1 MNREGIVVVDLRH
14 DTILS
19 RFRAAL
25 DDSYGKR
32 LERVV
37 LFGSRARGDH
47 RPDSDYDIA
56 VFIENPGPLW
66 DELHRLAGIST
77 GILLDTG
84 VVISAKP
91 FPAGAYRE
99 RTGFMS
105 ELRRD
110 GVDL

>member
-1 MNREGIVVVDLRH
+1 MPPAIAADPVLK
-14 DTILS
+14 

-25 DDSYGKR
+25 DAIYGER

-37 LFGSRARGDH
+37 LYGSRARGDA
-47 RPDSDYDIA
+47 RPDSDYEVA
-56 VFIENPGPLW
+56 VFLRRFGAFTAELGPLV
-66 DELHRLAGIST
+66 DVET
-77 GILLDTG
+77 DILYDTG
-84 VVISAKP
+84 SIINAMP

-99 RTGFMS
+99 RTGFMQ